1 MKNLILPVAGQS
13 SRYPNMRPKWLITMP
28 DGKLMIEKSISD
40 FNYKIFDKIYIV
52 VLDEHLKKY
61 VDKRNLLRSLK
72 KNISKKIELIVLKK
86 ATSCQAE
93 TVYKAIKQK
102 NIKGGIVIKDCDN
115 SFKCNFDKKQ
125 SNEIM
130 VLNLNNIDLVEAKS
144 KSYVTFDKLKKIQ
157 NIVEKKVISDFFCC
171 GAYSF
176 KSSLDFLKYTKKLL
190 LESNDVYIS
199 HVILEMILNNHIFRS
214 KEVTDYIDWGTVRE
228 FRNWQRKHI
237 TLFCDF
243 DGCLVINGSKFGKK
257 GYETE
262 PLEENLKTISKI
274 LKTGFAELII
284 TTSRPN
290 EQKKNIKNILKKFKI
305 NPKYILTN
313 LLHSKRALINDFSET
328 NPFPSSISINLE
340 RDSNKLSSVLINLL
354 K

>member
-1 MKNLILPVAGQS
+1 
-13 SRYPNMRPKWLITMP
+13 
-28 DGKLMIEKSISD
+28 
-40 FNYKIFDKIYIV
+40 
-52 VLDEHLKKY
+52 
-61 VDKRNLLRSLK
+61 
-72 KNISKKIELIVLKK
+72 
-86 ATSCQAE
+86 
-93 TVYKAIKQK
+93 
-102 NIKGGIVIKDCDN
+102 
-115 SFKCNFDKKQ
+115 
-125 SNEIM
+125 M

-176 KSSLDFLKYTKKLL
+176 KSSLDFLKYAKKLL